1 MGEGRQDD
9 PERGRKQ
16 KGKRLIEPRINGRDC
31 ICDPA
36 RHWGGRDNGNN
47 QENQM
52 ASISIIRNVLSDGSE
67 NFDLLIQNGGESV
80 TLELIGIGENQVSR
94 DVQRIHDMLEFA
106 VGPVDWTDMLLNK
119 G

>member
-1 MGEGRQDD
+1 
-9 PERGRKQ
+9 
-16 KGKRLIEPRINGRDC
+16 
-31 ICDPA
+31 
-36 RHWGGRDNGNN
+36 
-47 QENQM
+47 M